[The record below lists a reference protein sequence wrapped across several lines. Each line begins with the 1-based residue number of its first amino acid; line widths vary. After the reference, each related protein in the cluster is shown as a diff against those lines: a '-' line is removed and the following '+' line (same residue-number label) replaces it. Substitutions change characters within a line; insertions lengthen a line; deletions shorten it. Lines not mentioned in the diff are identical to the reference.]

1 MKKLSISLVRFTIA
15 TIIALCIVPSAN
27 AQEIPNADFENWT
40 SGEPDSWN
48 TTNMSVLF
56 TQFTTM
62 LQEISNPQ
70 NGTSCA
76 RLETVTHDILFVGPV
91 TLPGVLTLGELNI
104 DPIGQT
110 ASISGG
116 TPFTGMPQ
124 SLSGFFKYLPTIGDS
139 CLLGFGLTK
148 WNNGV
153 RDTIGYSYL
162 AIGDTANNW
171 TAFNVMLEYLILEAP
186 DTMNIG
192 ILSSNIADG
201 LPHTGTKLWVDNLSL
216 VYGPVSIEGIKF
228 PRELKIF
235 ADGSN
240 RLLIVSPDFD
250 KQRNVEI
257 SVYSISGQ
265 LLIHQAAIMQ
275 QKEIFIDLNNLL
287 PGTYIFRADISGQKS
302 ISRKFNI
309 LY

>member
-1 MKKLSISLVRFTIA
+1 MKKLSLSLVRFTIA

-56 TQFTTM
+56 TQFTTV
-62 LQEISNPQ
+62 LQETSNPQ

-216 VYGPVSIEGIKF
+216 VYGPVSIEGITF

-257 SVYSISGQ
+257 SVYGISGQ

-287 PGTYIFRADISGQKS
+287 PGTYIFRADIPGQKS